1 MLGLLGGFLALTVP
15 LWKSWAE
22 APKTNCIEFIIGW
35 LGSLLSSFIPPS
47 DAEKYPDGKV
57 IADLRQHI
65 LYITGGIIAI
75 LTLLQT
81 NWKNQ
86 VDRRKVEADIKKN
99 EQDAE
104 KNERDHIRQVHAER
118 RSRYTKAIEQLAD
131 EQSVVR
137 LGGVYALMG
146 LADEWIFDPSL
157 NEENQQKEGQIIVN
171 NLCAYI
177 RSDPNNLTNDQLESG
192 RISLDESKIRQTIF
206 REISSRLN
214 NPTILKNLWENLDF
228 DFSESPI
235 FYPLNNLKFKNSN
248 FCGSNFYVNS
258 SFSNSKFFG
267 KTNFTKSDFFTHTKF
282 DNTHFYGPVDF
293 TSTRFSRPPGPIA
306 SFRGISKIFRESAN
320 SSIMPKNTNPKD
332 ILTDFSNSLFLD
344 EVNFNKAHFYRGLI
358 FKSSDFTQEPNFN
371 SSLFTCAEDSIFY
384 PISGATIFLTNK
396 TLTDESG
403 NTHTREVPVTA
414 QLFDPQSWNSQEE
427 RWTCITE
434 D

>member
-1 MLGLLGGFLALTVP
+1 MADNETSIKKPPFYIRWFFPILVLLGLIGGAAALWIPSNT
-15 LWKSWAE
+15 
-22 APKTNCIEFIIGW
+22 GW
-35 LGSLLSSFIPPS
+35 LRQSGLSGE
-47 DAEKYPDGKV
+47 AEQKS
-57 IADLRQHI
+57 ISDLRLHF

-81 NWKNQ
+81 SWKNQ
-86 VDRRKVEADIKKN
+86 VDHRKVEDDIQKN
-99 EQDAE
+99 
-104 KNERDHIRQVHAER
+104 KNDHDRQVHAER

-131 EQSVVR
+131 EQPVVR
-137 LGGVYALMG
+137 LGGVYALTG

-157 NEENQQKEGQIIVN
+157 NEETRQKEGQIIVN

-177 RSDPNNLTNDQLESG
+177 RSDPNNLTNDELESG
-192 RISLDESKIRQTIF
+192 HLSLDESKIRQTIF
-206 REISSRLN
+206 KEISSRLN
-214 NPTILKNLWENLDF
+214 NPTTLKSLWENLDF

-235 FYPLNNLKFKNSN
+235 FYPLNNLKFKNFN
-248 FCGSNFYVNS
+248 FCGSNFYANS

-282 DNTHFYGPVDF
+282 DNTQFYGPVDF

-306 SFRGISKIFRESAN
+306 SFRGISKKFRESAD
-320 SSIMPKNTNPKD
+320 SSIIPKNTNPKN

-344 EVNFNKAHFYRGLI
+344 EANFNKAHFYRGLI

-384 PISGATIFLTNK
+384 PISGATIFHTHK
-396 TLTDESG
+396 TLTDKSG

-427 RWTCITE
+427 RYTCITK

>member
-1 MLGLLGGFLALTVP
+1 MDNETSTEKPPFYIRRFFPILVLLGFLGGFLALTVP
-15 LWKSWAE
+15 LWKSWTYV
-22 APKTNCIEFIIGW
+22 PF
-35 LGSLLSSFIPPS
+35 LSSLIPANS
-47 DAEKYPDGKV
+47 TDYSESKA
-57 IADLRQHI
+57 IADLRLHI
-65 LYITGGIIAI
+65 LYITGGLIAI

-81 NWKNQ
+81 DWKNQ
-86 VDRRKVEADIKKN
+86 IDRRKVEDDIQKN
-99 EQDAE
+99 
-104 KNERDHIRQVHAER
+104 KNDHDRQVHAER

-131 EQSVVR
+131 EQPVVR
-137 LGGVYALMG
+137 LGGVYALTG

-157 NEENQQKEGQIIVN
+157 NEETRQKEGQIIVN

-177 RSDPNNLTNDQLESG
+177 RSDPNNLTNDELESG
-192 RISLDESKIRQTIF
+192 HLSLDESKIRQTIF
-206 REISSRLN
+206 KEISSRLN
-214 NPTILKNLWENLDF
+214 NPTTLKSLWENLDF

-235 FYPLNNLKFKNSN
+235 FYPLNNLKFKNFN
-248 FCGSNFYVNS
+248 FCGSNFYANS

-282 DNTHFYGPVDF
+282 DNTQFYGPVDF
-293 TSTRFSRPPGPIA
+293 TSTRFSRPPGPLA
-306 SFRGISKIFRESAN
+306 SLRGISKKFRESAD
-320 SSIMPKNTNPKD
+320 SSIIPKNTNPKN

-344 EVNFNKAHFYRGLI
+344 EANFNKAHFYRGLI

-384 PISGATIFLTNK
+384 PISGATIFLTHK
-396 TLTDESG
+396 TLTDKSG

-427 RWTCITE
+427 RYTCITK